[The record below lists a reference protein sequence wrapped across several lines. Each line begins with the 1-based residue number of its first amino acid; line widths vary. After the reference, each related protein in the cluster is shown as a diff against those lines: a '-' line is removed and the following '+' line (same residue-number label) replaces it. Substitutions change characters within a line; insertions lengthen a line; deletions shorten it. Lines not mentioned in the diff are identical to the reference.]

1 MSVRVR
7 DVVNNPERGE
17 ERKNQFPPVECF
29 LHALLGADVEKS
41 THLQC
46 GIVKLQ
52 FLVGKAVRRVFRRNL
67 RSLIDQQLRKHLNY
81 DRVLTSAHGEEFGA
95 VRNNSCR
102 TNWTLFVFIDSPVCR

>member
-1 MSVRVR
+1 M
-7 DVVNNPERGE
+7 
-17 ERKNQFPPVECF
+17 
-29 LHALLGADVEKS
+29 EKS

-46 GIVKLQ
+46 SRVKLQ
-52 FLVGKAVRRVFRRNL
+52 FLVGKAVRGVFRLNL

-81 DRVLTSAHGEEFGA
+81 NQVLTSARGEEFKV